1 MKWGGHADDIN
12 TMMNSISAPM
22 ALAGNGRTVDGDNG
36 RTLSFDTKYS
46 SPHAP
51 LVKLG
56 EMLSHRSRER
66 NR

>member
-1 MKWGGHADDIN
+1 MV
-12 TMMNSISAPM
+12 NSSTVPM
-22 ALAGNGRTVDGDNG
+22 TLAGDGQTVDGDDSI
-36 RTLSFDTKYS
+36 LSLNIKYS

-56 EMLSHRSRER
+56 EMLSHRSGDR